1 MSWTRERV
9 TEEVLAILRPHV
21 QTEVALSETSH
32 LVADLGIDSLGVMEV
47 VADLEDK
54 FKLHIPDE
62 ALREV
67 DTVADVATFED
78 PVRPSEG
85 IAAVIVNGRIAF
97 RDGAVERPGNGRVV
111 RRG

>member
-1 MSWTRERV
+1 MSFTREKVRD
-9 TEEVLAILRPHV
+9 EVLAILRPHV
-21 QTEVALSETSH
+21 QGDATLSESSQ

-67 DTVADVATFED
+67 ETVADVATAITT
-78 PVRPSEG
+78 RLAKEG
-85 IAAVIVNGRIAF
+85 RLA
-97 RDGAVERPGNGRVV
+97 E
-111 RRG
+111 

>member
-1 MSWTRERV
+1 MQAE
-9 TEEVLAILRPHV
+9 A
-21 QTEVALSETSH
+21 ALTAKAH

-67 DTVADVATFED
+67 ETVEDVAKAIT
-78 PVRPSEG
+78 VRLEREG
-85 IAAVIVNGRIAF
+85 RLTETPG
-97 RDGAVERPGNGRVV
+97 GAQ
-111 RRG
+111 